1 MKRSTLVL
9 ITAGMILGGA
19 GVVEILGTDTAAS
32 GGAVHP
38 AVIGDIQPA
47 RESPRSYPNATV
59 HPDTATQLFSVAH
72 HFAAQQPAG
81 SAADTAPADG
91 ALSTPWVAPRTYP
104 G

>member
-32 GGAVHP
+32 GAVHP
-38 AVIGDIQPA
+38 AVVGDLQPA
-47 RESPRSYPNATV
+47 RESPRSYPNATIAPGTAIQPFSEV
-59 HPDTATQLFSVAH
+59 HQL
-72 HFAAQQPAG
+72 AAQQP
-81 SAADTAPADG
+81 SDSIADISTADG
-91 ALSTPWVAPRTYP
+91 LLSIPAAAPRTYP

>member
-38 AVIGDIQPA
+38 AVVRDIQPA

-59 HPDTATQLFSVAH
+59 DPVTATQLFFAVH
-72 HFAAQQPAG
+72 QLAAQQPSG
-81 SAADTAPADG
+81 TADVSPADG
-91 ALSTPWVAPRTYP
+91 MLSIPAEAPRTYP

>member
-38 AVIGDIQPA
+38 AVVRDIQPP

-59 HPDTATQLFSVAH
+59 DPVTATQLFFAVH
-72 HFAAQQPAG
+72 QLAAQQPSG
-81 SAADTAPADG
+81 RTADVSPADG
-91 ALSTPWVAPRTYP
+91 LLSIPAEAPRTYP

>member
-38 AVIGDIQPA
+38 AVVGDIRPA
-47 RESPRSYPNATV
+47 RESPRSYPNATIAPGTAIQPFSEV
-59 HPDTATQLFSVAH
+59 HQL
-72 HFAAQQPAG
+72 AAQQPSGSTADI
-81 SAADTAPADG
+81 SAADGLLSIPA
-91 ALSTPWVAPRTYP
+91 AAPRTYP

>member
-9 ITAGMILGGA
+9 ITAGMILSGA

-38 AVIGDIQPA
+38 AVVRDIQPA
-47 RESPRSYPNATV
+47 RESPRSYPNATI
-59 HPDTATQLFSVAH
+59 HPDAATELFAMVH
-72 HFAAQQPAG
+72 HPAVQQPAG
-81 SAADTAPADG
+81 GSAADG
-91 ALSTPWVAPRTYP
+91 LLSTPAEAPRTYP